1 MKFEGNFAEY
11 IKSEWAEEC
20 LSLPRDW
27 DKPFCEGS
35 PEMERLQKADYDL
48 SHSMWAVIEPENV
61 NFKPDFPFLEGKRYE
76 WWIARILTGQ
86 LMPMHKDDES
96 FEEIVD
102 ATVHWIPL
110 QDYQSGHVFVIN
122 DELITD
128 YKKGDVY
135 TFSKFSDLHG
145 AANIGMVPKLTIMV
159 VVYND

>member
-35 PEMERLQKADYDL
+35 PEMERLQK
-48 SHSMWAVIEPENV
+48 
-61 NFKPDFPFLEGKRYE
+61 GKRYE

-145 AANIGMVPKLTIMV
+145 AANIGMVPKLTMIV